1 MTGTPGNSLHY
12 VCPACH
18 GALAPTEASL
28 ACGRCEKS
36 YPVSS
41 GLVDF
46 SEGRYYDNFNPGQVL
61 SQSLIEG
68 LGNETSG
75 AIARIRDYYLPLLE
89 QEGKTLGRA
98 PRVLDSGCGNGLS
111 VDTLTQSGIEAW
123 GVDLSGLR
131 RWQWGERIRTD
142 RLACADSLRLP
153 FVDGFFDAILCSGV
167 LEHVGVREFRASR
180 YSVTVLAERDA
191 DRNSFLQEHARV
203 LAPRGVLWLDF
214 PNGAFPIDFWHSS
227 RAGAPRWHWRHE
239 GFLPTVAEI
248 RRYSSALHGEFD
260 VATRGPAGRLQFR
273 QVGRH
278 WYGKLLARPAGLWL
292 RLLGVRPF
300 SALRETGLNPFLV
313 LELRRQG

>member
-1 MTGTPGNSLHY
+1 MTEAPGPSLDY
-12 VCPACH
+12 VCPDCH
-18 GALAPTEASL
+18 GAIAPTEASL
-28 ACGRCEKS
+28 ACGRCGKS

-41 GLVDF
+41 GVVDF
-46 SEGRYYDNFNPGQVL
+46 SDGRYYDNFTPGQAL
-61 SQSLIEG
+61 SPSEIEG
-68 LGNETSG
+68 LDGEASG
-75 AIARIRDYYLPLLE
+75 AMARISDYYLPLLE
-89 QEGKTLGRA
+89 RERKTLGRA

-111 VDTLTQSGIEAW
+111 VDVLTQAAIEAW
-123 GVDLSGLR
+123 GVDLSALR
-131 RWQWGERIRTD
+131 KWQWSERIRTD

-153 FVDGFFDAILCSGV
+153 FGDGFFDAILCSGV
-167 LEHVGVREFRASR
+167 LEHVGVRELRGSR
-180 YSVTVLAERDA
+180 YSVTVLEERDA
-191 DRNSFLQEHARV
+191 DRIRFLKEHARV

-227 RAGAPRWHWRHE
+227 RAGAPRWHSRHE

-260 VATRGPAGRLQFR
+260 VTARGPAGRLQFR

-300 SALRETGLNPFLV
+300 SALLETGLNPFLV
-313 LELRRQG
+313 LELRRQE